1 MQGSAKSW
9 EIAWPSNVAAQD
21 IKEASRQKKIG
32 VTYVDMGS
40 DFSATATRFYW
51 EEMTSYNPAWIG
63 KIKPLITQ

>member
-1 MQGSAKSW
+1 VS
-9 EIAWPSNVAAQD
+9 AQD
-21 IKEASRQKKIG
+21 KKEAARQKKNG